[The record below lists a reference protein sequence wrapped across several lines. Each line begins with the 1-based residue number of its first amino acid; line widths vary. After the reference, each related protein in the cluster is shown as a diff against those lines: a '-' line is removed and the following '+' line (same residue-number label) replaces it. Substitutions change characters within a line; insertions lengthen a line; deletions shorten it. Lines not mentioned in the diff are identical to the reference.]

1 MKKILQIPYIFIL
14 TVLLL
19 FKALPVMAAGQ
30 NGGEPKSG
38 GSVTKVDLGI
48 SELTMEVGESYT

>member
-1 MKKILQIPYIFIL
+1 MKKILQIPYILIL

-19 FKALPVMAAGQ
+19 FFTALPGMAAGQ

-38 GSVTKVDLGI
+38 GSVTKIDLI
-48 SELTMEVGESYT
+48 IETETETESE